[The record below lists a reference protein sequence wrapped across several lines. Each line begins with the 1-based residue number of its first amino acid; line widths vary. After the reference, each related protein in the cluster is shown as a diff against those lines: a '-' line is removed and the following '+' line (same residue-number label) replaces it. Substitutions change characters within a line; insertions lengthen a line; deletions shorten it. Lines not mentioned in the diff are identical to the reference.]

1 MRRHHSQF
9 RHARRDDDLTAYLAS
24 GESLRVA
31 GAFTLDGLGGWFVDG
46 IDGDP
51 SNVIGLSLPT
61 MRRLFA
67 RVGLSIAELWADRT
81 RCRLVGVPLPP
92 DPNPALAA
100 YAHPERLV
108 TADWLA
114 GNLGRPGLAVV
125 ESDEDVLLYD
135 TGHIPGAVKIDWHTD
150 LNDPHVRDYI
160 NGEQFAELMNRKG
173 ISRDDTVVIYGD
185 KSNWWAAYAL
195 WVFTLFGHPD
205 VRLLDGGRDLWISD
219 GRDTTLDVP
228 TKQTTGYPV
237 VERDDAPIRAFKDD
251 VLGILGKQPL
261 IDVRSP
267 QEYTGERTHMPD
279 YPEEGALR
287 GGHIPTA
294 QSIPWAKAAA
304 GQRPVPQPRGA
315 RGALRLPHARRQ
327 DRRLLPHRRAVQP
340 HLVRADPPARPARRA
355 QLRRLLDRV
364 GQRRAGARRRRGRAR
379 RSAMSAWPCRPTGR
393 GGVGLRRG
401 AGPGQ
406 AAAAAGV
413 RRRTAAAAR
422 RSRGGRDGAG
432 ARMPVAAVPAR
443 RRRGPRPRPA
453 VLQRTAGGADDPRLR
468 LDPGA
473 GSRRPV
479 ADDILAVPDDFYS
492 DLGLAALISPLRL
505 RGMSAMLARIK
516 RHLR

>member
-1 MRRHHSQF
+1 M
-9 RHARRDDDLTAYLAS
+9 
-24 GESLRVA
+24 
-31 GAFTLDGLGGWFVDG
+31 
-46 IDGDP
+46 
-51 SNVIGLSLPT
+51 
-61 MRRLFA
+61 
-67 RVGLSIAELWADRT
+67 
-81 RCRLVGVPLPP
+81 PLPADP
-92 DPNPALAA
+92 DPALAA

-108 TADWLA
+108 TADWLS

-228 TKQTTGYPV
+228 SKHDHRLPGRRARRRRRSARSRTTCS
-237 VERDDAPIRAFKDD
+237 ASSAQ
-251 VLGILGKQPL
+251 QPL

-294 QSIPWAKAAA
+294 RVDPVGQGRR
-304 GQRPVPQPRGA
+304 GQRPVPQPRRT

-355 QLRRLLDRV
+355 QLRRLLDRM

-379 RSAMSAWPCRPTGR
+379 RSAMSMPAPLAEVVSDFAEVQGQDKLQLLLEFAGELPPLPADLEEAAMEPVPECQSPLFLHVDAADRDRVRLYFSAPPEAPTTRGFASILAAGPRRTARRRHPRRARRLLHRPGP
-393 GGVGLRRG
+393 GGVDQ
-401 AGPGQ
+401 P
-406 AAAAAGV
+406 
-413 RRRTAAAAR
+413 AAAAR
-422 RSRGGRDGAG
+422 HVGDAGPDQAPPALDSSSRGRHASL
-432 ARMPVAAVPAR
+432 R
-443 RRRGPRPRPA
+443 RRFACAFPSVNTFRPRC
-453 VLQRTAGGADDPRLR
+453 G
-468 LDPGA
+468 
-473 GSRRPV
+473 
-479 ADDILAVPDDFYS
+479 
-492 DLGLAALISPLRL
+492 
-505 RGMSAMLARIK
+505 
-516 RHLR
+516 